1 MDAQKRFWKNP
12 DLLSQLLPF
21 LDPSSILNLA
31 NLFPL
36 IPQLL
41 QRRAFWRDLISR
53 NIDDGE
59 GFWED
64 YQKVVQLVGILKMME
79 RPGVLIQDLL
89 EAICEKFEEKETA
102 WKALKKDWGTIN
114 GTIKTIKGLSMIRLN
129 CGRHHWH
136 IMRSEGFQLLELA
149 EAMMGTCLQQITG
162 FQTNNELFYEE
173 GLGQALLAR
182 LSRQTQEIG
191 NVSFGP
197 KAVLSAPRKG
207 LIATLLQRAESVL
220 VWNVD
225 LRGFDEEDWFWLAK
239 LVQYHSKEIF
249 LNVIV
254 NKETLGQ
261 ANLEDLKIVWDATY
275 EEAGSFQIFG
285 GQTLYEDCRNFCEE
299 CEYGKCECGW
309 KRLQE
314 IWRGERPGLR
324 D

>member
-1 MDAQKRFWKNP
+1 M
-12 DLLSQLLPF
+12 
-21 LDPSSILNLA
+21 
-31 NLFPL
+31 
-36 IPQLL
+36 
-41 QRRAFWRDLISR
+41 
-53 NIDDGE
+53 
-59 GFWED
+59 
-64 YQKVVQLVGILKMME
+64 
-79 RPGVLIQDLL
+79 
-89 EAICEKFEEKETA
+89 
-102 WKALKKDWGTIN
+102 
-114 GTIKTIKGLSMIRLN
+114 
-129 CGRHHWH
+129 
-136 IMRSEGFQLLELA
+136 
-149 EAMMGTCLQQITG
+149 
-162 FQTNNELFYEE
+162 
-173 GLGQALLAR
+173 LAR

-225 LRGFDEEDWFWLAK
+225 LRGFDEEDWLWLAK

-254 NKETLGQ
+254 NKETLGR
-261 ANLEDLKIVWDATY
+261 ANLEDLKIV
-275 EEAGSFQIFG
+275 SFQIFG
-285 GQTLYEDCRNFCEE
+285 GHTLYVDCRNFCEE